1 MSNNNVNFNINGL
14 TVGNTTISSNGNI
27 TSTANIS
34 VGSLL
39 VNGIPVT
46 SGGGS
51 GGGLSYV
58 SSSFSASGGYSYMV
72 DTSSSAVVATLPSA
86 PTNGTVVK
94 FTDMNNSF
102 GLNSFTVNPN
112 GQTIA
117 GRTGNL
123 VINNSDASFS
133 LIYDGTK
140 WNPRRDQT
148 RKTISYLNN
157 VQSTT
162 SSLGGGNGTNLSP
175 HQIAFGNGVFVSVVN
190 WSSVALVST
199 DGINWSSY
207 GLPVGDW
214 WQMVRYANG
223 KFIAGG
229 SGNAAAISSDGKN
242 WISVSVPIASG
253 MSSFMYSA
261 FGNNTWV
268 LTGVGG
274 GGPVAYSSITV
285 STDGGNT
292 WATHAMPSS
301 QSWIG
306 IAYGN
311 GVFVTAAYGGSVCA
325 VSPDGVT
332 WTQYNLPSTQNW
344 SDVSFGNG
352 LFVAVGG
359 GVYAVS
365 PDGINWT
372 QYTVPNSMQFNNLNY
387 GGGVFCALGGID
399 FVGGTQTT
407 AFATSVDGIN
417 WVERQFPSSYQWIDT
432 VYGNGVFVSVA
443 WVGSASTGIMFQT
456 III

>member
-1 MSNNNVNFNINGL
+1 MANNNVNFNINGL

-27 TSTANIS
+27 TSTANVS
-34 VGSLL
+34 VGGLL
-39 VNGIPVT
+39 VNGSPVT

-58 SSSFSASGGYSYMV
+58 SSSFSASVGYSYMV

-86 PTNGTVVK
+86 PTTGSVID
-94 FTDMNNSF
+94 FMDYNNSF

-140 WNPRRDQT
+140 WNPRRDQS

-157 VQSTT
+157 VQETPTIGT
-162 SSLGGGNGTNLSP
+162 SANAVTLKQVAYGNGEFVGIVYGS
-175 HQIAFGNGVFVSVVN
+175 NGANASVV
-190 WSSVALVST
+190 SS
-199 DGINWSSY
+199 DGISWQPYY
-207 GLPVGDW
+207 GLEFAN
-214 WQMVRYANG
+214 WQMIRYSNG
-223 KFIAGG
+223 KFIAAANGG
-229 SGNAAAISSDGKN
+229 LAAISTDGKTWSN
-242 WISVSVPIASG
+242 VSIPSTTGTLSFIYAAS
-253 MSSFMYSA
+253 
-261 FGNNTWV
+261 GNNTVV
-268 LTGVGG
+268 LT
-274 GGPVAYSSITV
+274 AISQTSQESQLTV

-292 WATHAMPSS
+292 WSLQTMPSLRA
-301 QSWIG
+301 WLG
-306 IAYGN
+306 ISYGN
-311 GVFVTAAYGGSVCA
+311 GVFVSVPFAGNVSA

-352 LFVAVGG
+352 AFVAVGG

-372 QYTVPNSMQFNNLNY
+372 QYTVPNSMQFNNITFGSGLFLASQGNQLT
-387 GGGVFCALGGID
+387 GGA
-399 FVGGTQTT
+399 TST
-407 AFATSVDGIN
+407 AFATSVDGVT
-417 WVERQFPSSYQWIDT
+417 WVERQFPSSYQWIDCA
-432 VYGNGVFVSVA
+432 YGNGVFVSVA
-443 WVGSASTGIMFQT
+443 ATGNTTTGVICQT
-456 III
+456 VVI

>member
-1 MSNNNVNFNINGL
+1 MANNNVNFNINGL

-34 VGSLL
+34 VGGLL

-58 SSSFSASGGYSYMV
+58 SSSFSASGGNSYMV
-72 DTSSSAVVATLPSA
+72 DTSSSAVVATLPSS

-133 LIYDGTK
+133 LVYDGTK
-140 WNPRRDQT
+140 WNPVRDQT

-157 VQSTT
+157 VQATPRQ
-162 SSLGGGNGTNLSP
+162 GTYGSNSGLRS
-175 HQIAFGNGVFVSVVN
+175 IAHGNGVFVAIID
-190 WSSVALVST
+190 SSSEVLVSS
-199 DGINWSSY
+199 DGINWNSY
-207 GLPVGDW
+207 GLPVSDF

-223 KFIAGG
+223 KFIAA
-229 SGNAAAISSDGKN
+229 GNNDNSAISTDGKN
-242 WISVSVPIASG
+242 WSAVSIPMPNG
-253 MSSFMYSA
+253 MTSFVNSA
-261 FGNNTWV
+261 FGNNTLV
-268 LTGVGG
+268 LTSLSAS
-274 GGPVAYSSITV
+274 GPNAYSSITV

-292 WATHAMPSS
+292 WSLRSMPSS
-301 QSWIG
+301 QSWGG

-311 GVFVTAAYGGSVCA
+311 GVFVTTAYGGNVCA
-325 VSPDGVT
+325 VSSDGVT

-352 LFVAVGG
+352 VFVAVSG

-372 QYTVPNSMQFNNLNY
+372 QYTVPNSMQFGSINF
-387 GGGVFCALGGID
+387 GGGVFCALNGNYLS
-399 FVGGTQTT
+399 GGTPANT
-407 AFATSVDGIN
+407 AFGTSVDGIT
-417 WVERQFPSSYQWIDT
+417 WVERQFPSAQEWMDT

-443 WVGSASTGIMFQT
+443 WVTNTYNAVVVQT